1 MYERILIP
9 LDGSQDAEAAVHEVV
24 HLSANPTI
32 VHLQL
37 VESAVMQSRQLEG
50 YTLYA
55 DQIQEAR
62 TRSGEAYVQPL
73 RQKLEDRGLRVEVS
87 ITNGDSAA

>member
-9 LDGSQDAEAAVHEVV
+9 LDGSQEAETAVHEVV
-24 HLSANPTI
+24 HLSVNPQV

-37 VESAVMQSRQLEG
+37 VENGVMQSRQLEG

-55 DQIQEAR
+55 DQIQGVSR
-62 TRSGEAYVQPL
+62 TL
-73 RQKLEDRGLRVEVS
+73 
-87 ITNGDSAA
+87 AAQTGSLGFAG